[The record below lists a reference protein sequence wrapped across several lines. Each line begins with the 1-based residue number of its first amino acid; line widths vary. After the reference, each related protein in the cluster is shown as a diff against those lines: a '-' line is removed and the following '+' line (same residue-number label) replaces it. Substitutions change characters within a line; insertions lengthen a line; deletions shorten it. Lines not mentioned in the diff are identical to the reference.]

1 MDNNEDKRFDEKDER
16 GSFDSQKEQLK
27 SRIKEQTVDRAKE
40 NIKEKAQ
47 EKLKETI
54 KNVTQRGNG
63 ATGTEGASTAGATGT
78 ATETAGAAAETAGAA
93 AGTTGAAAETA
104 GVAAG
109 ATGAAAGTAGAAAGA
124 TGAAAGTA
132 GAAAGTAGAAAGTA
146 AGAAVG
152 VTITFVL
159 VIMLVILI
167 ILAVIGLVAALMF
180 LPSFTLSTVKEWVES
195 AINITMQWFGGGDSA
210 KFKQEEIAHVLD
222 NATYIRRMGYNLYN
236 DGYIYKKL
244 DQMEVESKAKNKKK
258 DKDDEIGVKKV
269 KLGEIT
275 DSDVYI
281 PEEGLYEDESGNV
294 KAVSY
299 EKSPLLM
306 YTWING
312 YTYFIDEMPGLWFN
326 LGKTLGKVG
335 EATGD
340 FFKWV
345 GENVGLYTPTEE
357 DKNRQSGA
365 TKFPGML
372 KIQDESRKNLWDKFK
387 NRAPR
392 VTIDLDTY
400 MMRTEAKDFF
410 GNNRSNVN
418 YTYEI
423 QGWIGRYGLPLNLLI
438 AMHKAT
444 NAPDMLVE
452 LIKGTKYENDK
463 YEKTKLNIVLQE
475 IKGTGSIQISLPKDV
490 GYNGKLYYEGGVEA
504 KEPIDKNKKIFFKTA
519 KGNFYEVTNK
529 DAAIDKDGKAK
540 KTAGAEIAV
549 DNDMVQRNGLFDLYD
564 KGLDKDKVD
573 KMFKTITDKF
583 GSASKENKISKIIPS
598 ITHSE
603 NHWYRDIYFRQKK
616 GDKYIDIDGD
626 YLIKTGELWLKR
638 DKDGNAKE
646 EEQKEDWS
654 AYDPVTDKEKEE
666 YEEAKKQGSE
676 SYTTITANDVDND
689 KASKELKEAISNLT
703 EVLGED
709 KIKLKETYSTPD
721 PKQYQD
727 GRRGIVNKRV
737 LDLINNYAW
746 YKYDGTEAT
755 ATKIN
760 EDREKNKDNLLQKL
774 ETNTNPLKKRI
785 TFSDNIIQ
793 AGALLQQSDD
803 LDSKYAYKDL
813 KELLVELKYYKRDD
827 LRDPVR
833 KVLTWPLY
841 KTGMGETWPAGEK
854 NTELNKYGVKILSE
868 EAVKAEFG
876 ETESVYE
883 KTELE
888 KVKNKIIEKEREI
901 DEAKKNSSNSEKDRD
916 KKVKDLEKELESLK
930 DEYESTKL
938 RLLEEATT
946 RIAASG
952 TDEELAKTLQSLQA
966 DLTKETKENVKNS
979 IKKRIK
985 IIEDEQ
991 KKRKGEVTKDNKSN
1005 EKSTIKPSEN
1015 SNSGKNNTNGNN
1027 SSGSNSNKDKDK
1039 DKDKDKNKNTN
1050 TSSNN
1055 NNSNKG
1061 IKDDPVYRKLKAR
1074 YGQGYKKDEYVVAP
1088 VTGKLEKGKDGEII
1102 IKALDEDDLPNVP
1115 EGYKRFYETE
1125 YKGIIAGY
1133 KIKIEGVTEEKSDKK
1148 GSYKQQISKN
1158 SIAKIV
1164 DKDER
1169 EKVEKIEKEKK
1180 DAPERHGDYVK
1191 EGTIIGKVKD
1201 AGQTGYIHIVMYN
1214 NDESIVDRP
1223 GDYFVRGKSGGFV
1236 IKIDDNYDTRTST
1249 YDGELPEEIFNE
1261 LDPDDPESAEI
1272 FKKMFAGWVQGK
1284 ETIMEKDPQAF
1295 LNMQKEYGVNAIFAA
1310 AVTMIENGGGTN
1322 LKIGGDNYFSQ
1333 KNGTDGGWRKF
1344 NGVQDAVNAFGKNI
1358 ARGTYY
1364 YRAGKYDVRTIGPT
1378 YCERKAGTDKQ
1389 WEDHV
1394 VEFMTKAL
1402 KKAEEEGY

>member
-1 MDNNEDKRFDEKDER
+1 MNENEENRFDEQKDR
-16 GSFDSQKEQLK
+16 GLFDSQKEKIK
-27 SRIKEQTVDRAKE
+27 SNVKQQAEQKIRDSAKE
-40 NIKEKAQ
+40 FIKKGKDFRSA
-47 EKLKETI
+47 TS
-54 KNVTQRGNG
+54 G
-63 ATGTEGASTAGATGT
+63 ATNTATNVATNTATNAATNAATSAATNAATGA
-78 ATETAGAAAETAGAA
+78 ATNVA
-93 AGTTGAAAETA
+93 TTGATTA
-104 GVAAG
+104 VTTGATTTAAG
-109 ATGAAAGTAGAAAGA
+109 AT
-124 TGAAAGTA
+124 
-132 GAAAGTAGAAAGTA
+132 
-146 AGAAVG
+146 VG
-152 VTITFVL
+152 ITISFVL
-159 VIMLVILI
+159 MIVVVILI
-167 ILAVIGLVAALMF
+167 VIAVIGLVAALMF
-180 LPSFTLSTVKEWVES
+180 LPSFTLSTVKEWIES
-195 AINITMQWFGGGDSA
+195 AVNITMQWFGGGDST

-244 DQMEVESKAKNKKK
+244 DQMEVEAKAAKRKKEV
-258 DKDDEIGVKKV
+258 DKETGLEKV

-275 DSDVYI
+275 DSDVYV
-281 PEEGLYEDESGNV
+281 PEEGIYEDESGNV

-299 EKSPLLM
+299 ENSPLLM
-306 YTWING
+306 YTWIDG
-312 YTYFIDEMPGLWFN
+312 YTYFIDEMPGIWFN
-326 LGKTLGKVG
+326 LGKTLGKIG
-335 EATGD
+335 EATGN

-345 GENVGLYTPTEE
+345 GEKTGLYTPTQE
-357 DKNRQSGA
+357 DKDSNSGA

-372 KIQDESRKNLWDKFK
+372 KLRDESRKNWIDKFK
-387 NRAPR
+387 NRAPK
-392 VTIDLDTY
+392 VTVDLDTY
-400 MMRTEAKDFF
+400 TMRTEAKDFF

-418 YTYEI
+418 YTYDI
-423 QGWIGRYGLPLNLLI
+423 QGWIGRYGLPLNLLMV
-438 AMHKAT
+438 MHKAT

-452 LIKGTKYENDK
+452 LIKGTKYENEK
-463 YEKTKLNIVLQE
+463 YEKTKLNIDLHE
-475 IKGTGSIQISLPKDV
+475 RKGKGSIQISLPADV
-490 GYNGKLYYEGGVEA
+490 GYNGKLYYEGGEEA
-504 KEPIDKNKKIFFKTA
+504 KEPIDKNRKIYFKTA

-529 DAAIDKDGKAK
+529 EAAIDKNGKAK
-540 KTAGAEIAV
+540 KTAGSDVAIDDDV
-549 DNDMVQRNGLFDLYD
+549 IQRNGLFDLYD
-564 KGLDKDKVD
+564 KGLDEGKVKKIFD
-573 KMFKTITDKF
+573 TITKKF
-583 GSASKENKISKIIPS
+583 GTASKQTDISKIVPTLS
-598 ITHSE
+598 HSE
-603 NHWYRDIYFRQKK
+603 NHWYRDIYFKQKQ

-626 YLIKTGELWLKR
+626 YLIKTGETWLKR

-646 EEQKEDWS
+646 EQQKEDWS
-654 AYDPVTDKEKEE
+654 AYDPVTNKEKEE
-666 YEEAKKQGSE
+666 YENAKKQGSQ
-676 SYTTITANDVDND
+676 SVTPITANDVDDD
-689 KASKELKEAISNLT
+689 KGSKELKEAIGDLT

-709 KIKLKETYSTPD
+709 KVKLKETYEAPD

-727 GRRGIVNKRV
+727 GRRGIVNKR
-737 LDLINNYAW
+737 LIDLINNYAW

-760 EDREKNKDNLLQKL
+760 EDREKNKENLLQKL
-774 ETNTNPLKKRI
+774 ETNTNPLKRKI
-785 TFSDNIIQ
+785 TFSDNVLQ

-833 KVLTWPLY
+833 KVMIWPLH
-841 KTGMGETWPAGEK
+841 KTGMGETWPSGEK

-876 ETESVYE
+876 ETESVHE
-883 KTELE
+883 KIELE
-888 KVKNKIIEKEREI
+888 KVKGKIIEKEREI
-901 DEAKKNSSNSEKDRD
+901 DQAKKDSSSKETDRD
-916 KKVKDLEKELESLK
+916 KKVKDLEKELEALK
-930 DEYESTKL
+930 DEYEATKL
-938 RLLEEATT
+938 RLLEESTA

-952 TDEELAKTLQSLQA
+952 TDEELAKTLQSLQSELA
-966 DLTKETKENVKNS
+966 KETKENVKNS

-991 KKRKGEVTKDNKSN
+991 KKRKGEVSKDNKSN
-1005 EKSTIKPSEN
+1005 GKTTTKPSGNSN
-1015 SNSGKNNTNGNN
+1015 SNSGNNNSNNNSNNNN
-1027 SSGSNSNKDKDK
+1027 SSNS
-1039 DKDKDKNKNTN
+1039 NTN

-1055 NNSNKG
+1055 KSAIKG

-1074 YGQGYKKDEYVVAP
+1074 YGQGYKEDEYVVAP

-1133 KIKIEGVTEEKSDKK
+1133 KIKLEGVTEEQSDKK

-1158 SIAKIV
+1158 SISKIV

-1169 EKVEKIEKEKK
+1169 EKIEKIEKEKK
-1180 DAPERHGDYVK
+1180 DAPERHGEYVK

-1201 AGQTGYIHIVMYN
+1201 AGQTGHITVTMYN
-1214 NDESIVDRP
+1214 NDESIVERP

-1322 LKIGGDNYFSQ
+1322 LQIGGENYFSQ
-1333 KNGTDGGWRKF
+1333 KNGTDGGWRQF

-1358 ARGTYY
+1358 AKGSFYY
-1364 YRAGKYDVRTIGPT
+1364 NAGIYDVRTIGPV
-1378 YCERKAGTDKQ
+1378 YCERTAGDKQ
-1389 WEDHV
+1389 WEDYV

>member
-1 MDNNEDKRFDEKDER
+1 
-16 GSFDSQKEQLK
+16 
-27 SRIKEQTVDRAKE
+27 
-40 NIKEKAQ
+40 
-47 EKLKETI
+47 
-54 KNVTQRGNG
+54 
-63 ATGTEGASTAGATGT
+63 
-78 ATETAGAAAETAGAA
+78 
-93 AGTTGAAAETA
+93 
-104 GVAAG
+104 
-109 ATGAAAGTAGAAAGA
+109 
-124 TGAAAGTA
+124 
-132 GAAAGTAGAAAGTA
+132 
-146 AGAAVG
+146 
-152 VTITFVL
+152 
-159 VIMLVILI
+159 
-167 ILAVIGLVAALMF
+167 
-180 LPSFTLSTVKEWVES
+180 
-195 AINITMQWFGGGDSA
+195 
-210 KFKQEEIAHVLD
+210 
-222 NATYIRRMGYNLYN
+222 
-236 DGYIYKKL
+236 
-244 DQMEVESKAKNKKK
+244 MEV
-258 DKDDEIGVKKV
+258 
-269 KLGEIT
+269 
-275 DSDVYI
+275 
-281 PEEGLYEDESGNV
+281 
-294 KAVSY
+294 
-299 EKSPLLM
+299 
-306 YTWING
+306 
-312 YTYFIDEMPGLWFN
+312 
-326 LGKTLGKVG
+326 
-335 EATGD
+335 
-340 FFKWV
+340 
-345 GENVGLYTPTEE
+345 
-357 DKNRQSGA
+357 GA
-365 TKFPGML
+365 
-372 KIQDESRKNLWDKFK
+372 I
-387 NRAPR
+387 
-392 VTIDLDTY
+392 
-400 MMRTEAKDFF
+400 
-410 GNNRSNVN
+410 
-418 YTYEI
+418 
-423 QGWIGRYGLPLNLLI
+423 
-438 AMHKAT
+438 
-444 NAPDMLVE
+444 E
-452 LIKGTKYENDK
+452 LE
-463 YEKTKLNIVLQE
+463 
-475 IKGTGSIQISLPKDV
+475 LPKDV

-504 KEPIDKNKKIFFKTA
+504 KEPIDKSKKIFFKTA

-529 DAAIDKDGKAK
+529 DAAIDKNGKAIS
-540 KTAGAEIAV
+540 TAGKNVGV
-549 DNDMVQRNGLFDLYD
+549 DDDMVQRNGLFDLYD
-564 KGLDKDKVD
+564 KGLDEEKV
-573 KMFKTITDKF
+573 KKIFKTIIKKF
-583 GSASKENKISKIIPS
+583 GKASGTNIIHKVIPRL
-598 ITHSE
+598 TFSE
-603 NHWYRDIYFRQKK
+603 NHWYRDIYFKQKK
-616 GDKYIDIDGD
+616 GDKYVDIDGD
-626 YLIKTGELWLKR
+626 YLIKTGETWLKR

-646 EEQKEDWS
+646 EESKRDWD
-654 AYDPVTDKEKEE
+654 AYLPETEKEVKE
-666 YEEAKKQGSE
+666 LLEAFKTLGVKK
-676 SYTTITANDVDND
+676 TLTPITAADVDNE
-689 KASKELKEAISNLT
+689 KSSKELKEAINDLT
-703 EVLGED
+703 EIIGENRIQLAEVYLAQD
-709 KIKLKETYSTPD
+709 FFD
-721 PKQYQD
+721 KQYQD
-727 GRRGIVNKRV
+727 GRRGMVNKRL

-760 EDREKNKDNLLQKL
+760 EDREKNKENLLQKL

-901 DEAKKNSSNSEKDRD
+901 DEVKKNSSDSETDRD

-938 RLLEEATT
+938 RLLEESTT

-952 TDEELAKTLQSLQA
+952 TDEELAKTLQSLQT
-966 DLTKETKENVKNS
+966 DLAKETKENVKNS

-1005 EKSTIKPSEN
+1005 EKSTTKPSEN

-1039 DKDKDKNKNTN
+1039 DKDKNKNTNTNTNTN

-1055 NNSNKG
+1055 SNSNKG
-1061 IKDDPVYRKLKAR
+1061 IKDDPVYRRLKAR

-1133 KIKIEGVTEEKSDKK
+1133 KIKIEGVEQGIEENKS
-1148 GSYKQQISKN
+1148 SYKQQISKN
-1158 SIAKIV
+1158 SISKIV

-1180 DAPERHGDYVK
+1180 DAPKVHGEYVK
-1191 EGTIIGKVKD
+1191 EGTVIGKVKD

-1236 IKIDDNYDTRTST
+1236 VKIDDNYDTRTST

-1322 LKIGGDNYFSQ
+1322 LQIGGDNYFSQ
-1333 KNGTDGGWRKF
+1333 KNGTDGGWRQF
-1344 NGVQDAVNAFGKNI
+1344 GGVQDAVNAFGKNI
-1358 ARGTYY
+1358 ARGSYY

-1389 WEDHV
+1389 WEDYV